1 MVKTGGVEHVGSISA
16 KQWSGE
22 NSALALS
29 CWKVETN
36 LEKGLCLHALFV
48 VLFSSIPWELLVEV
62 WHRVTETYRLT
73 KAYH

>member
-1 MVKTGGVEHVGSISA
+1 M
-16 KQWSGE
+16 
-22 NSALALS
+22 ALS

-48 VLFSSIPWELLVEV
+48 VVFSSIPWELLVEV